1 MAPERSVTRVERAY
15 EALRSDILAGR
26 HEPGAKLPFAD
37 LAPRYDASVGVLRE
51 ALSRLAAEGLVESVP
66 QLGFRVRSLSVDD
79 LRHLTDAR
87 CAIETLVLREALA
100 NGGVAWE
107 SQVLAAHHQLQNT
120 PQMSEGDPAQLS
132 DEWARAHAAYHDAL
146 LMGCPNPRLLA
157 IARSLRDSAELYRR
171 WSVPFDPAHRDVP
184 GEHRAILEAVL
195 AHDEK
200 AALAALTSH
209 IRYTTEV
216 LLRHV
221 DGSGVDAARG

>member
-1 MAPERSVTRVERAY
+1 MAPERPVTRVERTY
-15 EALRSDILAGR
+15 DALRTDILAGR

-37 LAPRYDASVGVLRE
+37 LSPRYDASVGVLRE

-66 QLGFRVRSLSVDD
+66 QLGFRVRSLSVED

-107 SQVLAAHHQLQNT
+107 SQVLAAHHQLQHT
-120 PQMSEGDPAQLS
+120 PQMSEGDPARLS

-171 WSVPFDPAHRDVP
+171 WSVPFDPTHRDIAS
-184 GEHRAILEAVL
+184 EHRTILEAVL
-195 AHDEK
+195 AHDEE
-200 AALAALTSH
+200 AAVAALTRH
-209 IRYTTEV
+209 IRYTTDV

-221 DGSGVDAARG
+221 EGGAVDAARG